1 MEKKVRVLVV
11 DDSAVMRQ
19 LLAEILNSDPHIE
32 VVGTASDPYVA
43 RDKIKSLDPD
53 VLTLDVEMPRMDGLA
68 FLRNLMRLRP
78 MPVVMCS
85 SLTQQGADVALDALA
100 LGAIDFIAKPKVDVV
115 RGMKGAAQEIIAKV
129 KMAAEARVQPL
140 IDRSWPSVE
149 RHDADAVLSK
159 RAASAQSSTSDRIVA
174 IGAST
179 GGTEAIKQVL
189 VNLPGDMPGIVIVQ
203 HIPKAF
209 SGAFAARM
217 NACSELVVCEAQD
230 GQPILA
236 GHTYIA
242 PGDRHLLVV
251 REGARYRCRL
261 RDGALVN
268 GHRPSADVLFRSVAQ
283 SAGRHSVGVILTG
296 MGRDGAEGLKE
307 MREAGAS
314 TIAQDENTSVVWGMP
329 GAAWQIGAAQALY
342 ALPHIATRIVTLVT
356 AGFEYG
362 TAQPSIGLGDLP
374 TEIKNSS
381 VRPTIPR
388 IKGVMR

>member
-1 MEKKVRVLVV
+1 LTGKKRTVAKKIRVLIV

-19 LLAEILNSDPHIE
+19 LLAEILGSDPLIE

-43 RDKIKSLDPD
+43 REKIKALNPD

-100 LGAIDFIAKPKVDVV
+100 LGAIDFVAKPKVDVV
-115 RGMKGAAQEIIAKV
+115 RGMKDSAQNIIAKV
-129 KMAAEARVQPL
+129 KVAAQARVQPL
-140 IDRSWPSVE
+140 TDPVGSSIE
-149 RHDADAVLSK
+149 RLHDADAVLPK
-159 RAASAQSSTSDRIVA
+159 RAVYAQPSASDRIVA
-174 IGAST
+174 IAAST
-179 GGTEAIKQVL
+179 GGTEAIKAVL
-189 VNLPGDMPGIVIVQ
+189 VNLPQDMPGIVIVQ

-217 NACSELVVCEAQD
+217 NACSKLVVCEAQD

-236 GHTYIA
+236 GHAYIA

-251 REGARYRCRL
+251 REGARYQCRL
-261 RDGALVN
+261 SDGELVN
-268 GHRPSADVLFRSVAQ
+268 RHRPSADVLFRSVAQ

-307 MREAGAS
+307 MRQAGS
-314 TIAQDENTSVVWGMP
+314 SNIAQDENTSVVWGMP
-329 GAAWQIGAAQALY
+329 GAAWQIGAAQELR
-342 ALPHIATRIVTLVT
+342 ALPHIAARIVNLVT
-356 AGFEYG
+356 AGSRMD
-362 TAQPSIGLGDLP
+362 ARNPQ
-374 TEIKNSS
+374 S
-381 VRPTIPR
+381 V
-388 IKGVMR
+388 